1 MPKKKKSKVRNIT
14 QEEYERYILSLQ
26 EQSEAGMKPAENG
39 EEQE

>member
-26 EQSEAGMKPAENG
+26 EQSDGGMKSAENG
-39 EEQE
+39 EEQ